1 MFYCSSLFFL
11 AKGHSATFQTEKLS
25 SGSILCPLSLE
36 SSLKTYLCRGEVAP
50 RPGVHEG
57 LGVEPVDGVGHPVVK
72 VEDVL
77 DGDVGPAPTRTPSY
91 GKQTVLNPDT
101 ELFGSDPNPAI
112 MKTNLRYLKKFWK

>member
-1 MFYCSSLFFL
+1 M
-11 AKGHSATFQTEKLS
+11 
-25 SGSILCPLSLE
+25 
-36 SSLKTYLCRGEVAP
+36 AP

-112 MKTNLRYLKKFWK
+112 MKTKLRYLKKFWKSFFSGVIYKMADSWCIYLFD